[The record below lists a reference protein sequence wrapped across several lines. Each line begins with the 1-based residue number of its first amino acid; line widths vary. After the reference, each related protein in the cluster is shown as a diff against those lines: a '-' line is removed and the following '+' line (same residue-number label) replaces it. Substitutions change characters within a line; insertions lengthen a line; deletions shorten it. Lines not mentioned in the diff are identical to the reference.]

1 MRPVLEPCWHNNFAY
16 SKSAVVGRLQGVI
29 SYSKWR
35 PDTIITTTNNVDGHP
50 VAEYLQIVSG
60 ETVIGINA
68 FKDIGAGIRNIVG
81 GRSKS
86 YESATASARDEAI
99 QEMAQRAAEIGA
111 HGVIGVDM
119 SYQTFGQGDMILVA
133 ATGTAVRFAS

>member
-1 MRPVLEPCWHNNFAY
+1 M
-16 SKSAVVGRLQGVI
+16 
-29 SYSKWR
+29 
-35 PDTIITTTNNVDGHP
+35 IITTTNNVDGYP